1 MVFTLGVRLTAG
13 GGILAR
19 CRLLRCLIARHLS
32 LLNLLGV
39 VLLGN
44 SPLADVF
51 PVATEPFWYALRCLV
66 ISGAS
71 ALMLDVRLVA
81 ASVAVSI
88 ALISTSLR

>member
-44 SPLADVF
+44 SPLA
-51 PVATEPFWYALRCLV
+51 TYSRLRLNP
-66 ISGAS
+66 SGMRCE
-71 ALMLDVRLVA
+71 LW
-81 ASVAVSI
+81 
-88 ALISTSLR
+88 LILGDA